1 MKNVHQDENSPV
13 EIIYERLKR
22 LHTSEIDARNRLR
35 LREEEGGRAENEEN
49 LEGETMNILKR
60 KTPVEIIEERKQ
72 RLHTSRMDARLRTP
86 VPR

>member
-1 MKNVHQDENSPV
+1 MENVTQNENTPV
-13 EIIYERLKR
+13 ETIDGRQKR
-22 LHTSEIDARNRLR
+22 HHTYEIDGRNRLR
-35 LREEEGGRAENEEN
+35 LREEEGGRAENKDN

-72 RLHTSRMDARLRTP
+72 RLHTSRTDTRLWNP